1 MEQKLTSD
9 VLLEVKNLKKHFP
22 IKGNVFNKSKQVLK
36 AVDGVS
42 LQVKK
47 GETFSLVGESGC

>member
-1 MEQKLTSD
+1 MNESVITVEKL
-9 VLLEVKNLKKHFP
+9 VKKFED
-22 IKGNVFNKSKQVLK
+22 IT

-47 GETFSLVGESGC
+47 GELFGLLGPMAQVKPRL